1 MAKKVLARDQKKG
14 KEIIPSVLVCLV
26 CDDFRGSHSPV
37 FCGIIAFSIFTAL
50 ASGEFEVLHKISS
63 TALTWVP
70 ERVWEARAAFGLFSS
85 RDHSL
90 GRDLSQALCKRGREA
105 KPKTLSVY
113 K

>member
-14 KEIIPSVLVCLV
+14 KEIIPSLLCLV

-50 ASGEFEVLHKISS
+50 ASGASTSILS

-70 ERVWEARAAFGLFSS
+70 ERVWEARTAFGLFSS
-85 RDHSL
+85 CDFL
-90 GRDLSQALCKRGREA
+90 LV
-105 KPKTLSVY
+105 TL
-113 K
+113 